1 MNRSKPHSTKPLLL
15 PSSFLLTAPSKRLAA
30 GIDGRTYRTLGNLCV
45 GAMTRANHRRP
56 ATIEPRPYTQREL
69 MLKAEALQRYAAAAA
84 HRAKW
89 LEMHGPYVYKPAP
102 LQDVTVHPVSA
113 ARAREL
119 LEISLRRAQDG

>member
-1 MNRSKPHSTKPLLL
+1 MSRAN
-15 PSSFLLTAPSKRLAA
+15 
-30 GIDGRTYRTLGNLCV
+30 YRTPPIC
-45 GAMTRANHRRP
+45 
-56 ATIEPRPYTQREL
+56 EPRPYSQREL

-89 LEMHGPYVYKPAP
+89 LETHGPYVYKPAP
-102 LQDVTVHPVSA
+102 LKDVTVHPLSA